1 MEPSGVTSSPLQLS
15 GVEAMRALA
24 HPTRIRMLE
33 LLRQEPLSASE
44 LSRRLGIRFGSA
56 RFHLQQLVRGG
67 LASPAGDRR
76 VRGGRELLFTAP
88 ADVWI
93 DLDPDEP
100 GTIAA
105 VHQTFVGELGRRLR
119 GAASD
124 RRPEDSAVDIVSLRE
139 VRLTPGDRAEA
150 QRIAEDALRRIRAL
164 DAAPESGAEPV
175 TLGLFLFR
183 TAGESA
189 GENASRSRSSD
200 QRDE

>member
-1 MEPSGVTSSPLQLS
+1 MPRPDAVAPSTLQLS
-15 GVEAMRALA
+15 GIEAMRALA

-76 VRGGRELLFTAP
+76 VRGGLELLFTAP

-93 DLDPDEP
+93 NIDLDEP
-100 GTIAA
+100 GAIAA
-105 VHQTFVGELGRRLR
+105 RHQAYVGELGRRLR
-119 GAASD
+119 DAASD
-124 RRPEDSAVDIVSLRE
+124 RRPGDSAVDIVSLRQI
-139 VRLTPGDRAEA
+139 RLTPEDRAEA

-164 DAAPESGAEPV
+164 DASPRDDVAERV

-183 TAGESA
+183 VAGA
-189 GENASRSRSSD
+189 DASGRPR
-200 QRDE
+200 QEQGDE